1 VKKFSNLTVLF
12 GLLLIITLP
21 GTAIADSIQD
31 FIDQPITTK
40 ANGENFTATEAQALI
55 IKACTNRKWIPRLAG
70 PGKLSVSIL
79 VRGAH
84 YAEVSIPFSATNYS
98 ILYVTSRELD
108 ADAKKR
114 KIHRNYNKWVASLN
128 AEISRTFALAI
139 SAP

>member
-1 VKKFSNLTVLF
+1 MKSSNLTALF
-12 GLLLIITLP
+12 GLLLIIALP
-21 GTAIADSIQD
+21 PTAIADPIQD
-31 FIDQPITTK
+31 FVDQPITTK

-55 IKACTNRKWIPRLAG
+55 IKACTRRKWIPRLAG
-70 PGKLSVSIL
+70 PGMLSVSIL

-84 YAEVSIPFSATNYS
+84 YAEVSIPYSATKYS

-108 ADAKKR
+108 ADAKRR